1 MRDSVAVMD
10 LFAVAMGS
18 AKLAMNVATY
28 RFQRAGTALMA
39 SLRTNLETAEHTAQS
54 AASIGTSQ

>member
-1 MRDSVAVMD
+1 MD